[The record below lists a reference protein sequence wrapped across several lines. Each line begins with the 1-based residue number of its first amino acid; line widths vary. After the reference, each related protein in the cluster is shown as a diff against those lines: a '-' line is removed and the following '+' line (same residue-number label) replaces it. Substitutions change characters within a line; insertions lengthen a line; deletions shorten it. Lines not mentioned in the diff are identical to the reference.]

1 MNDKLYTKRMAKR
14 WWVIKNA
21 DIAYNRRKSTSTR
34 RSIEDRLIE
43 KEMGVTHE
51 SSSVS

>member
-1 MNDKLYTKRMAKR
+1 MNDKLYTKKMARR

-21 DIAYNRRKSTSTR
+21 DITYNRRKSTSTR
-34 RSIEDRLIE
+34 RSIEDKLIE